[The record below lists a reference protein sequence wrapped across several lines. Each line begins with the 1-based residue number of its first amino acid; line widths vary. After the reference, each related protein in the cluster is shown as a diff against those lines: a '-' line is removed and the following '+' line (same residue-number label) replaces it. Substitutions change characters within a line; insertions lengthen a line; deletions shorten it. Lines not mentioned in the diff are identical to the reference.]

1 MTHWKFIICHWSFF
15 LLFLEYMWGSH
26 TNRRVESTT
35 EQSSLTHQPCAP
47 FSANFLYKH
56 YASKTVSFQ
65 LSPTPG
71 VRVSSVEAEVG
82 LDSLLG
88 SLRSEAPMHNRAGL
102 FLWELGPLLSSPR
115 PQCACIPYSTAN
127 PSLCSFLSHN
137 ALAQV
142 YILLSSGSRSCY
154 QPSLST
160 SHFLQGHIPTE
171 NTSKLTPHPVHLSS
185 CAPPLPRPLGLLW
198 GRLPKMLEAFLWA
211 LLLCF
216 WIRGPQAH

>member
-1 MTHWKFIICHWSFF
+1 
-15 LLFLEYMWGSH
+15 MWGSN

-35 EQSSLTHQPCAP
+35 EQTSLTHQPCAS

-65 LSPTPG
+65 LYLAPG

-82 LDSLLG
+82 QDSLLET
-88 SLRSEAPMHNRAGL
+88 LRSEAPMRNRAGL
-102 FLWELGPLLSSPR
+102 FLWELGPLLSSPH
-115 PQCACIPYSTAN
+115 PQCACIPCSTAN

-142 YILLSSGSRSCY
+142 YILLSSGSRSSY

-160 SHFLQGHIPTE
+160 SHFPQGHIPTE
-171 NTSKLTPHPVHLSS
+171 NTSKLNLHPVHLSS
-185 CAPPLPRPLGLLW
+185 CAPPLPRPQGLLW
-198 GRLPKMLEAFLWA
+198 RLLPKMLEALF
-211 LLLCF
+211 
-216 WIRGPQAH
+216 

>member
-1 MTHWKFIICHWSFF
+1 
-15 LLFLEYMWGSH
+15 MWGSN

-35 EQSSLTHQPCAP
+35 EQTSLTHQPCAP
-47 FSANFLYKH
+47 FSANSLYKH

-65 LSPTPG
+65 LSLAPG
-71 VRVSSVEAEVG
+71 VWVSSVEAEVG
-82 LDSLLG
+82 QVSLLG

-115 PQCACIPYSTAN
+115 PQCACVPCSAAN

-142 YILLSSGSRSCY
+142 YILSSGSRSCY

-160 SHFLQGHIPTE
+160 FHFLQGHIPTE
-171 NTSKLTPHPVHLSS
+171 NTSKFTLHQYISPPVPHPCPNPWSFSGGAYLKCLKHFSEPFSS
-185 CAPPLPRPLGLLW
+185 ASG
-198 GRLPKMLEAFLWA
+198 LEARRLTMS
-211 LLLCF
+211 
-216 WIRGPQAH
+216 H